1 MALSDCPSSNVG
13 GISRQNSSATVST
26 EFDFLVG
33 MNFQFVEKLEEQYIC
48 PSCRQVVLNPHQTGC
63 GHIFCYQCITTVLEC
78 NSAPTCPI
86 DNVLI
91 KSNEVFQDNCC
102 KREVLN
108 LEIYCTNSPDCSS
121 KVTLCRLKDHLEQ
134 CQYESLQC
142 THAGCTGRMLR
153 KDLKE
158 HLRNICKYR
167 VESCPHC
174 QTHLVLIH
182 LKDHEETQCPEYP
195 IPCPNLCTQVMKRH
209 ELKEHFHECPEVPIE
224 CRYKK
229 YGCSLRDKRIK
240 VQAHEDMALKD
251 HLLLVLESN
260 CKLEKQIADLQKT
273 LHLKHH
279 EIQEL
284 TKVVNKLEKE
294 IKPLMQQVTKTDN
307 MLSDIQKSLEDQKD
321 RVSSI
326 QTQLQQLTSAFNQD
340 PSRSELGLL
349 KHSVDSLKQQVSVIE
364 SLKDRLTSLECQYTR
379 HSGLLNI
386 HVEQLSLNEERFR
399 QLEAMSYNG
408 KLIWKIQDY
417 KKKKKE
423 AVEGRVPS
431 IFSQAFYT
439 SRSGYRLCARAYLNG
454 DGAGKRTHLSLYV
467 VVMRGEFDSLLPW
480 PFEQLVTLMILDQ
493 SAAKNDIVDVFKPD
507 LNSNSFKRPVTEMN
521 LAFGFPCFV
530 NHIALEAPKNGIYVK
545 DETLFVKVKVDLTGL
560 EEL

>member
-1 MALSDCPSSNVG
+1 MG
-13 GISRQNSSATVST
+13 GISRQNSSAAVST

-48 PSCRQVVLNPHQTGC
+48 PSCRRVVLNPHQTGC
-63 GHIFCYQCITTVLEC
+63 GHIFCYQCITTFLEC

-91 KSNEVFQDNCC
+91 KSNE
-102 KREVLN
+102 
-108 LEIYCTNSPDCSS
+108 
-121 KVTLCRLKDHLEQ
+121 
-134 CQYESLQC
+134 
-142 THAGCTGRMLR
+142 
-153 KDLKE
+153 
-158 HLRNICKYR
+158 
-167 VESCPHC
+167 
-174 QTHLVLIH
+174 
-182 LKDHEETQCPEYP
+182 
-195 IPCPNLCTQVMKRH
+195 
-209 ELKEHFHECPEVPIE
+209 
-224 CRYKK
+224 
-229 YGCSLRDKRIK
+229 
-240 VQAHEDMALKD
+240 
-251 HLLLVLESN
+251 
-260 CKLEKQIADLQKT
+260 
-273 LHLKHH
+273 
-279 EIQEL
+279 
-284 TKVVNKLEKE
+284 
-294 IKPLMQQVTKTDN
+294 
-307 MLSDIQKSLEDQKD
+307 KSLEDQKD
-321 RVSSI
+321 RVSII
-326 QTQLQQLTSAFNQD
+326 QIQLQQLTSAFNQD

-349 KHSVDSLKQQVSVIE
+349 KRSVDSLKQQVSVIE
-364 SLKDRLTSLECQYTR
+364 SLKDRLTSLEGQYTR

-454 DGAGKRTHLSLYV
+454 DGTGKRTHLSLYV
-467 VVMRGEFDSLLPW
+467 VMMRGEFDSLLPW
-480 PFEQLVTLMILDQ
+480 PFEQSVTLMILDQ
-493 SAAKNDIVDVFKPD
+493 SGAKNDIVDVFRPD
-507 LNSNSFKRPVTEMN
+507 LNSNSFKRPVNEMN

-530 NHIALEAPKNGIYVK
+530 THTALEAPKNGIYVK

>member
-1 MALSDCPSSNVG
+1 MALSDCPSSNMG
-13 GISRQNSSATVST
+13 GISRQNSSAAVST

-48 PSCRQVVLNPHQTGC
+48 PSCRRVVLNPHQTGC
-63 GHIFCYQCITTVLEC
+63 GHIFCYQCITTFLEC

-108 LEIYCTNSPDCSS
+108 LEIYCTNSPNCSS

-142 THAGCTGRMLR
+142 THAGCTDRMFR

-158 HLRNICKYR
+158 HLKNICKYR
-167 VESCPHC
+167 VEPCPHC

-195 IPCPNLCTQVMKRH
+195 IPCPHVCTQVMKRH
-209 ELKEHFHECPEVPIE
+209 ALKEHFHECPEVPIE
-224 CRYKK
+224 CMYKK
-229 YGCSLRDKRIK
+229 YGCSLRDKR
-240 VQAHEDMALKD
+240 VNVRAHEDMALKD

-260 CKLEKQIADLQKT
+260 SKLEKQIADLQKT
-273 LHLKHH
+273 LHLKHQ

-307 MLSDIQKSLEDQKD
+307 MLSNVQKSLEDQKD
-321 RVSSI
+321 RVSII
-326 QTQLQQLTSAFNQD
+326 QIQLQQLTSAFNQD

-349 KHSVDSLKQQVSVIE
+349 KRSVESLKQQVSVIE
-364 SLKDRLTSLECQYTR
+364 SLKDRLTSLEGQYTR

-454 DGAGKRTHLSLYV
+454 DGTGKRTHLSLYV
-467 VVMRGEFDSLLPW
+467 VMMRGEFDSLLPW
-480 PFEQLVTLMILDQ
+480 PFEQSVTLMILDQ
-493 SAAKNDIVDVFKPD
+493 SGAKNDIVDVFRPD
-507 LNSNSFKRPVTEMN
+507 LNSNSFKRPVNEMN

-530 NHIALEAPKNGIYVK
+530 THTALEAPKNGIYVK